1 MMVGV
6 AKKSSSTANERKKGE
21 LLEQN
26 QDALEY
32 SSEEEQE
39 DLATTI
45 SGLSKQKEQ
54 KVFKIDHNKIKYLP
68 FRKDFYVEVPEM
80 ARMTAE
86 EVDEYRME
94 LEGIKVKGK
103 GCPKPIK
110 TWAQCGVSK
119 KELDLLKRHGYEK
132 PTPIQAQTIPA
143 IMSGNWALV
152 VVPRS
157 YNRKLYKNS
166 EPLKW
171 LVENLSNYF
180 FINYILIKYYLCIS
194 MVPELN
200 GMNVFFLHAIWFERA
215 RHHWNC
221 QNGQW

>member
-143 IMSGNWALV
+143 IMSGN
-152 VVPRS
+152 
-157 YNRKLYKNS
+157 
-166 EPLKW
+166 
-171 LVENLSNYF
+171 
-180 FINYILIKYYLCIS
+180 
-194 MVPELN
+194 
-200 GMNVFFLHAIWFERA
+200 
-215 RHHWNC
+215 
-221 QNGQW
+221 

>member
-6 AKKSSSTANERKKGE
+6 AKKSSSTTNERKKGE

-143 IMSGNWALV
+143 IMSGN
-152 VVPRS
+152 
-157 YNRKLYKNS
+157 
-166 EPLKW
+166 
-171 LVENLSNYF
+171 
-180 FINYILIKYYLCIS
+180 
-194 MVPELN
+194 
-200 GMNVFFLHAIWFERA
+200 
-215 RHHWNC
+215 
-221 QNGQW
+221 